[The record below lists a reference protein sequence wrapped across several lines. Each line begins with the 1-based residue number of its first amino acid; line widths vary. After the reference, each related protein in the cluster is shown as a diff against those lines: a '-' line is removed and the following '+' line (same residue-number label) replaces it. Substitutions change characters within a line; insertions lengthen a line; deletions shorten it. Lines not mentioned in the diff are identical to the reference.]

1 MEKLKMQTADMAER
15 NIEILG
21 QIFPNCLTEVKNDEG
36 KTVRA
41 IDFDKLRQELA
52 CEVVEG
58 AEERYQFTW
67 PDKRNA
73 IRLANAPT
81 NKTLRPCR
89 EESVDFDN
97 TENLYIEGDNLEVL
111 KLLRENYLGKVK
123 MIYID
128 PPYNTGND
136 FVYNDDFAQGKAE
149 FEAQSGLFDEEGR
162 RMADPMVQ
170 NTESN
175 GRFHT
180 DWLNMIYPRLKVAKD
195 LLSDDGVIFI
205 SIDDNEIENLKKICN
220 EVFGEQ
226 NFIGVLSVE
235 NNPKGRKNSAFIS
248 VSSEYCVIYAREK
261 TMSYFI
267 ENVPKQASDM
277 TLDENGRYVHNSG
290 KRVLVGENSFN
301 NKVSKVESDK
311 NYSVYYRAKDE
322 SIILKKEELG
332 QSDESLILSGYKK
345 YYSYCKNHLVE
356 NTYTEA
362 KLLELHKLKAL
373 DFSNDKIYEKNF
385 NDTIRIKSL
394 LVNKEYEAI
403 VRGVKQ
409 KYSMELTT
417 TGAGTILKSLFDSK
431 DIFTAPKNPGFI
443 KLLISLL
450 DDKEFIV
457 LDFFSGSASTA
468 HSVMRLNA
476 EDGGHR
482 KFIMVQWP
490 EDLDVNLTKAKPEAK
505 TTIKNAIDFLDKLSK
520 PHTISEIGK
529 ERIRR
534 AGEKITAE
542 LIAKRDNIKT
552 ELYNI
557 TGGAAFDSNPSS
569 MSYFM
574 TKADETKKNKA
585 TQLNKEL
592 IDLDSKIESFDT
604 GFRVLK
610 LDTSNMA
617 DVYYTPADTLIQTTL
632 NFDALV
638 DNIRE
643 GRTAEDLLFQVLPEC
658 NLPLS
663 SKIEIQ
669 EIHGKKVFV
678 VEDGYLMACFDKD
691 INESV
696 ITAIAK
702 EKPYYFVMC
711 DRSIA
716 TDNVADNF
724 DQIFNAY
731 SKETVRRIL

>member
-15 NIEILG
+15 NIEMLG
-21 QIFPNCLTEVKNDEG
+21 QLFPNCLTETINADG
-36 KTVRA
+36 KLVRA

-73 IRLANAPT
+73 IRLANSPI

-136 FVYNDDFAQGKAE
+136 FVYNDDFAQGKVE
-149 FEAQSGLFDEEGR
+149 FEAQSGLFDDEGN
-162 RMADPMVQ
+162 RMVDPMVQ

-205 SIDDNEIENLKKICN
+205 SIDDNEVENLKKVCDEIY
-220 EVFGEQ
+220 GEQ
-226 NFIGVLSVE
+226 NFVACVSWHRNYASANDAKKFSNVIDYVLVYSKAYFVRNLLPRTEKQNHLYKYDSNDGMGRWRSDNLSVRTYSANYDYPIVNPNTGVAYNPPSGRSWMTNRETIERWIKE
-235 NNPKGRKNSAFIS
+235 NRVFFGQDGKGAPQLKRYLKEVQDGVVPTTYWSYDDCGHNDEARKEVKNLFERPPFDSPKPTRLLMQIIRIGA
-248 VSSEYCVIYAREK
+248 
-261 TMSYFI
+261 
-267 ENVPKQASDM
+267 
-277 TLDENGRYVHNSG
+277 
-290 KRVLVGENSFN
+290 
-301 NKVSKVESDK
+301 DK
-311 NYSVYYRAKDE
+311 D
-322 SIILKKEELG
+322 
-332 QSDESLILSGYKK
+332 SLI
-345 YYSYCKNHLVE
+345 
-356 NTYTEA
+356 
-362 KLLELHKLKAL
+362 
-373 DFSNDKIYEKNF
+373 
-385 NDTIRIKSL
+385 
-394 LVNKEYEAI
+394 
-403 VRGVKQ
+403 
-409 KYSMELTT
+409 
-417 TGAGTILKSLFDSK
+417 
-431 DIFTAPKNPGFI
+431 
-443 KLLISLL
+443 
-450 DDKEFIV
+450 
-457 LDFFSGSASTA
+457 LDFFSGSATTA
-468 HSVMRLNA
+468 HAVMQLNA
-476 EDGGHR
+476 EDGGNR
-482 KFIMVQWP
+482 RFIMVQLP
-490 EDLDVNLTKAKPEAK
+490 ELTDEKSEAYKAGY
-505 TTIKNAIDFLDKLSK
+505 KNIC
-520 PHTISEIGK
+520 EIGK

-534 AGEKITAE
+534 AG
-542 LIAKRDNIKT
+542 
-552 ELYNI
+552 
-557 TGGAAFDSNPSS
+557 
-569 MSYFM
+569 
-574 TKADETKKNKA
+574 KKV
-585 TQLNKEL
+585 KEEAGL
-592 IDLDSKIESFDT
+592 QGQNLDT

-610 LDTSNMA
+610 LDESNMA
-617 DVYYTPADTLIQTTL
+617 DVYYTPADTPIQTTL
-632 NFDALV
+632 AFDALV

-663 SKIEIQ
+663 SKIETR

-678 VEDGYLMACFDKD
+678 VEDGYLMACFDND
-691 INESV
+691 INDAV

>member
-15 NIEILG
+15 NIEMLG
-21 QIFPNCLTEVKNDEG
+21 QMFPNCLTETINADG
-36 KTVRA
+36 KLVRA

-67 PDKRNA
+67 PDKRAA
-73 IRLANAPT
+73 IRLANAPI

-136 FVYNDDFAQGKAE
+136 FVYNDDFAMGAAE
-149 FEAQSGLFDEEGR
+149 FNAQSGLFDEEGN

-195 LLSDDGVIFI
+195 LLTDDGVIFI
-205 SIDDNEIENLKKICN
+205 SIDENEIQNMRKLTDEI
-220 EVFGEQ
+220 FGEQ
-226 NFIGVLSVE
+226 NFISQLGWQKVYSPKNQARYFSNDYEFVLCYCRNINNFSVNTLPRTAEMNARYKNPDNDPRGDWKAGDCVGSGVRKNGYYDVVSPISGKVFNVPQGKHWVYAPDNMKKMIEDNRIWFGKDGNSFPAVKQFLSDVSGRRPSSLLLYNDYGHTDMAKKDIIKLFPEYEKVPFDTPKPVKLIKMLGIIGTNEDDIILDFFAGSATTAQSVFELNVEQSSKRKFILVQINEKIE
-235 NNPKGRKNSAFIS
+235 NNPEA
-248 VSSEYCVIYAREK
+248 
-261 TMSYFI
+261 
-267 ENVPKQASDM
+267 
-277 TLDENGRYVHNSG
+277 LENG
-290 KRVLVGENSFN
+290 
-301 NKVSKVESDK
+301 
-311 NYSVYYRAKDE
+311 
-322 SIILKKEELG
+322 
-332 QSDESLILSGYKK
+332 
-345 YYSYCKNHLVE
+345 
-356 NTYTEA
+356 
-362 KLLELHKLKAL
+362 
-373 DFSNDKIYEKNF
+373 
-385 NDTIRIKSL
+385 
-394 LVNKEYEAI
+394 
-403 VRGVKQ
+403 
-409 KYSMELTT
+409 
-417 TGAGTILKSLFDSK
+417 LF
-431 DIFTAPKNPGFI
+431 
-443 KLLISLL
+443 
-450 DDKEFIV
+450 
-457 LDFFSGSASTA
+457 
-468 HSVMRLNA
+468 
-476 EDGGHR
+476 
-482 KFIMVQWP
+482 
-490 EDLDVNLTKAKPEAK
+490 
-505 TTIKNAIDFLDKLSK
+505 
-520 PHTISEIGK
+520 TISDVAK

-534 AGEKITAE
+534 AGKKI
-542 LIAKRDNIKT
+542 
-552 ELYNI
+552 
-557 TGGAAFDSNPSS
+557 
-569 MSYFM
+569 
-574 TKADETKKNKA
+574 
-585 TQLNKEL
+585 KEEAGL
-592 IDLDSKIESFDT
+592 QGQTLDT

-610 LDTSNMA
+610 LDESNMA
-617 DVYYTPADTLIQTTL
+617 DVYYTPADTPIQQTL

-663 SKIEIQ
+663 SKIAIR

-678 VEDGYLMACFDKD
+678 VEDGYLMACFDND
-691 INESV
+691 INDAV

-716 TDNVADNF
+716 SDSVADNF

>member
-1 MEKLKMQTADMAER
+1 MEKLKLQTKDMAER
-15 NIEILG
+15 NVELLG
-21 QIFPNCLTEVKNDEG
+21 QMFPNCLTETINADG
-36 KTVRA
+36 KLVRA

-67 PDKRNA
+67 PDKRAA

-149 FEAQSGLFDEEGR
+149 FEAHSGLFDEEGR

-195 LLSDDGVIFI
+195 LLSEDGVIFI
-205 SIDDNEIENLKKICN
+205 SIDENEVENLKKVAN
-220 EVFGEQ
+220 EIFGAT
-226 NFIGVLSVE
+226 NFVGAVIWE
-235 NNPKGRKNSAFIS
+235 RAF
-248 VSSEYCVIYAREK
+248 
-261 TMSYFI
+261 
-267 ENVPKQASDM
+267 
-277 TLDENGRYVHNSG
+277 
-290 KRVLVGENSFN
+290 
-301 NKVSKVESDK
+301 
-311 NYSVYYRAKDE
+311 
-322 SIILKKEELG
+322 
-332 QSDESLILSGYKK
+332 
-345 YYSYCKNHLVE
+345 
-356 NTYTEA
+356 
-362 KLLELHKLKAL
+362 
-373 DFSNDKIYEKNF
+373 
-385 NDTIRIKSL
+385 
-394 LVNKEYEAI
+394 
-403 VRGVKQ
+403 
-409 KYSMELTT
+409 
-417 TGAGTILKSLFDSK
+417 
-431 DIFTAPKNPGFI
+431 APKNDAKYFSDSHDYIVVYAKRLDTFTIGKLPRTEEANARYKNPDNDPRGPWTPDNLTVKTYSANNDYPITTPGGRVVNPAHGSCWRVSKSRFEELVADNRVYFGDEGNNVPRLKRFLNELQDGMTPTTI
-443 KLLISLL
+443 WKFQDVGHNQEGRQELKKLF
-450 DDKEFIV
+450 DDKGYFDGPKPIRLLSRILQIANLDKDSLI
-457 LDFFSGSASTA
+457 LDFFSGSSTTA
-468 HSVMRLNA
+468 HAVMQLNA
-476 EDGGHR
+476 EDGGNR
-482 KFIMVQWP
+482 RFIMVQLP
-490 EDLDVNLTKAKPEAK
+490 ELTDEKSEAYKAGY
-505 TTIKNAIDFLDKLSK
+505 KNIC
-520 PHTISEIGK
+520 EIGK

-534 AGEKITAE
+534 AG
-542 LIAKRDNIKT
+542 
-552 ELYNI
+552 
-557 TGGAAFDSNPSS
+557 
-569 MSYFM
+569 
-574 TKADETKKNKA
+574 KKV
-585 TQLNKEL
+585 KEEAGL
-592 IDLDSKIESFDT
+592 HAQNLDT

-610 LDTSNMA
+610 LDSSNMK
-617 DVYYTPADTLIQTTL
+617 DVFYTPAETPIQQTLG
-632 NFDALV
+632 FDELV
-638 DNIRE
+638 DNIKWDE

-663 SKIEIQ
+663 SKIETR
-669 EIHGKKVFV
+669 EIHGKKVLV

-691 INESV
+691 INEAV